1 MKISCSSQSLDRRF
15 MAKTMDLPG
24 FIRYAAE
31 TLRIPCVE
39 LEDKHFESTSPAY
52 LAGIRAEV
60 ERYRISVANLAF
72 FCSFGY
78 PTRGENDAELSRAVQ
93 WMEAARTLGSPNFRI
108 FAGWMGGN
116 DPEIGR
122 KGPAVPKPDAAWK
135 TMIGYV
141 QAACDKA
148 RGFGLN
154 VVIENHNHGGFLSY
168 SHEVLKL
175 FEQAARD
182 NLSLLLD
189 TGNYVDD
196 LDGIR
201 KTVHLVKHH
210 VHLKAGDIR
219 EDGRDRKYDFDAT
232 LAILEKHGFHGS
244 LSIEYEG
251 TQDEFD
257 CLPRL
262 VSYLKSRAP

>member
-1 MKISCSSQSLDRRF
+1 MKVSCSSQSLDRRF
-15 MAKTMDLPG
+15 AAKTMDLVG

-31 TLRIPCVE
+31 RLRIPCVE
-39 LEDKHFESTSPAY
+39 FEDKHFEGTAPAY
-52 LAGIRAEV
+52 LRGIRAEV
-60 ERYRISVANLAF
+60 EQRGLSVANLAF

-78 PTRGENDAELSRAVQ
+78 PTKEQNDAELARAVQ
-93 WMEAARTLGSPNFRI
+93 WMEAARALGSPTFRI

-122 KGPAVPKPDAAWK
+122 KGPPVAKPAAAWS

-154 VVIENHNHGGFLSY
+154 VVIENHDHGGFLSY

-175 FEQAARD
+175 FGEVARD

-219 EDGRDRKYDFDAT
+219 EDGRDRTYDFDAT
-232 LAILEKHGFHGS
+232 LDILEKAGFAGT

-257 CLPRL
+257 CLPRI
-262 VSYLKSRAP
+262 VSYLKSR

>member
-15 MAKTMDLPG
+15 TAKTMDLAG
-24 FIRYAAE
+24 FIAFAAE
-31 TLRIPCVE
+31 KLRIPCVE
-39 LEDKHFESTSPAY
+39 FEDKHFASTDPAY
-52 LAGIRAEV
+52 LRGIRDELK
-60 ERYRISVANLAF
+60 RHRLSVANLAF

-78 PTRGENDAELSRAVQ
+78 PTREQNDAELARSVQ

-122 KGPAVPKPDAAWK
+122 KGPAVPKPEPAWNA
-135 TMIGYV
+135 MIRCV
-141 QAACDKA
+141 RAACDRA

-154 VVIENHNHGGFLSY
+154 VVIENHDHGGFLSY
-168 SHEVLKL
+168 SHEVLRL
-175 FEQAARD
+175 FRETARD

-189 TGNYVDD
+189 TGNFVDD
-196 LDGIR
+196 LEGIR

-210 VHLKAGDIR
+210 VHLKCGDIR
-219 EDGRDRKYDFDAT
+219 EDGRDRNYDFDAT
-232 LAILEKHGFHGS
+232 LDILEKAGFSGS

-257 CLPRL
+257 CLPRI
-262 VSYLKSRAP
+262 VSYLKSR

>member
-15 MAKTMDLPG
+15 AAKTMDLAG
-24 FIRYAAE
+24 FVRYAAE
-31 TLRIPCVE
+31 RLRIPCVE
-39 LEDKHFESTSPAY
+39 FEDKHFEGTAPAY
-52 LAGIRAEV
+52 LRGIRAEA
-60 ERYRISVANLAF
+60 EHRGLSVANLAF

-78 PTRGENDAELSRAVQ
+78 PTRGENDAELARAVQ
-93 WMEAARTLGSPNFRI
+93 WMEAARTLGSPTFRI

-122 KGPAVPKPDAAWK
+122 KGPPVAKSAAAWN

-141 QAACDKA
+141 QAACDTA
-148 RGFGLN
+148 REFGLN

-175 FEQAARD
+175 FKEVARD

-219 EDGRDRKYDFDAT
+219 EDGRDRRYDFDAT
-232 LAILEKHGFHGS
+232 LDILEKAGFAGT

-257 CLPRL
+257 CLPRI
-262 VSYLKSRAP
+262 VSYLNSR